1 MVRTQVQLTE
11 EQLEK
16 LRRISAENGKSV
28 AELVR
33 LGVELYLSAQQK
45 PDIRVLRERA
55 RLAAGRFSSGAPCNV
70 SENVDE
76 YLDEAFRD
84 W

>member
-11 EQLEK
+11 EQIEK

-33 LGVELYLSAQQK
+33 LGVELYLQSRSK
-45 PDIRVLRERA
+45 PDTDELRERA
-55 RLAAGRFSSGAPCNV
+55 RRMAGRFSSGEPNDV
-70 SENVDE
+70 SEKHDD
-76 YLDEAFRD
+76 YLAEAFGE
-84 W
+84 

>member
-16 LRRISAENGKSV
+16 LRHISAENGKSV

-33 LGVELYLSAQQK
+33 LGVELYLHSQRR
-45 PDIRVLRERA
+45 PDMREIRA
-55 RLAAGRFSSGAPCNV
+55 RALRSAGRFASNPPHDVARNH
-70 SENVDE
+70 DQ
-76 YLDEAFRD
+76 YLAEAYHD

>member
-33 LGVELYLSAQQK
+33 LGVELYLSSNRK
-45 PDIRVLRERA
+45 PDQRELRERA
-55 RLAAGRFSSGAPCNV
+55 LRAAGRFSSGAPNTV
-70 SENVDE
+70 ARDHDE
-76 YLDEAFRD
+76 HLAEIWKD

>member
-16 LRRISAENGKSV
+16 LRRISSENGKSV

-33 LGVELYLSAQQK
+33 LGVELYLQAASR
-45 PDIRVLRERA
+45 PDMDELRQRA
-55 RLAAGRFSSGAPCNV
+55 LRAVRESRFSSGLKDVGVNH
-70 SENVDE
+70 DK
-76 YLDEAFRD
+76 YLAEDFL
-84 W
+84 

>member
-11 EQLEK
+11 KQLED
-16 LRRISAENGKSV
+16 LRRISAERGKSV

-33 LGVELYLSAQQK
+33 LGVELYLSSQQ
-45 PDIRVLRERA
+45 PDRKAIRERA
-55 RLAAGRFSSGAPCNV
+55 RLVAGRFSSGVNDLGK
-70 SENVDE
+70 NHDD
-76 YLDEAFRD
+76 YLDEAFGD

>member
-33 LGVELYLSAQQK
+33 LGVELYLASNQQ
-45 PDIRVLRERA
+45 PDRRVLLERA
-55 RLAAGRFSSGAPCNV
+55 LRAAGRFSGGPPYDV
-70 SENVDE
+70 SENHDD
-76 YLDEAFRD
+76 YLAEAYGE

>member
-1 MVRTQVQLTE
+1 MIRIQVQLPE

-33 LGVELYLSAQQK
+33 LGVELYLLSKAK
-45 PDIRVLRERA
+45 PDMDELRERA
-55 RLAAGRFSSGAPCNV
+55 KRAVGGFRSGFTDIGRNH
-70 SENVDE
+70 DE
-76 YLDEAFRD
+76 YLAEDFL
-84 W
+84 

>member
-16 LRRISAENGKSV
+16 LRRRSAENGKSV

-33 LGVELYLSAQQK
+33 LGVELYLSSIQR
-45 PDIRVLRERA
+45 PDQRAIRERA
-55 RLAAGRFSSGAPCNV
+55 RLAAGKFSSGSPCNV

-76 YLDEAFRD
+76 YLEEAFRD

>member
-33 LGVELYLSAQQK
+33 LGVELYLASSRQ
-45 PDIRVLRERA
+45 PDKKALRERA
-55 RLAAGRFSSGAPCNV
+55 LKAIRESQYSSGLTDLARNH
-70 SENVDE
+70 DK
-76 YLDEAFRD
+76 YLAEDFL
-84 W
+84 

>member
-16 LRRISAENGKSV
+16 LRRIAGENGKSV

-33 LGVELYLSAQQK
+33 LGVELYLQSTGK
-45 PDIRVLRERA
+45 PDKAELRERA
-55 RLAAGRFSSGAPCNV
+55 KRAVGGFRSGFTDIGRNH
-70 SENVDE
+70 DD
-76 YLDEAFRD
+76 YLTEDFL
-84 W
+84 